1 MEIPSVGDSKL
12 MESHHKSGFYGQLL
26 PIYFLCFSL
35 NLEGGVL
42 MPVNI
47 LRRGDVYAPRF
58 FLS

>member
-1 MEIPSVGDSKL
+1 

-42 MPVNI
+42 MRVNSGI
-47 LRRGDVYAPRF
+47 NF
-58 FLS
+58 